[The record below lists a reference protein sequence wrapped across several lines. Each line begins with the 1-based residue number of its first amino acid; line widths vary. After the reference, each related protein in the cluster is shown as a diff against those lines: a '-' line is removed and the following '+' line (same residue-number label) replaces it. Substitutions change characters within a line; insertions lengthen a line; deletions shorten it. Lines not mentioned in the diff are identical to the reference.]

1 MNRAGTMRWAG
12 VTLVAIALL
21 TAAPAAHSQTPPPH
35 LPWPELLPPAPSS
48 SDVQPGPVPGCRK
61 ARMSCIDS
69 VIRKLKARRDRLG
82 CDHRA
87 VFANTYLLLTKE
99 IKRTMRR
106 NPRFFSD
113 NRWLIY
119 EDVTFANFYF
129 ALYRKGTQ
137 LPEAWQIAFD
147 TAASGDHNAAQDMLL
162 GINAHVQRDM
172 PYVVASVGIR
182 KPDGSSRKPDH
193 DVGNKILAA
202 GYETIVRDTER
213 RYDPLIAVTNSSATP
228 LDDFGGLEMVKGWRE
243 GVWRNAERLLNART
257 DQERQLVVESIE
269 RNAANWARMIAAT
282 PGPPGYRQQRD
293 AYCAAKKR

>member
-1 MNRAGTMRWAG
+1 MLRRAGIIAA
-12 VTLVAIALL
+12 VLALL
-21 TAAPAAHSQTPPPH
+21 AAAPVAHAQTATPPPN
-35 LPWPELLPPAPSS
+35 LPWPDVLPAAPGGTG
-48 SDVQPGPVPGCRK
+48 VQPGPVPGCRR
-61 ARMSCIDS
+61 ATMRCVDS

-99 IKRTMRR
+99 IKRTMKR

-129 ALYRKGTQ
+129 ALYKRGAQ

-147 TAASGDHNAAQDMLL
+147 TAATGDHNAAQDMLL

-172 PYVVASVGIR
+172 PYVLAGVGIR
-182 KPDGSSRKPDH
+182 KPDGTSRKRDH
-193 DVGNKILAA
+193 DIGNRILGNA
-202 GYETIVRDTER
+202 YETIVRDVER
-213 RYDPLIAVTNSSATP
+213 RYDPFLALSNSSATP

-257 DQERQLVVESIE
+257 EAERRIVSEQIE
-269 RNAANWARMIAAT
+269 RNAAEWARTIASF
-282 PGPPGYRQQRD
+282 PGEPGYRQKRD
-293 AYCAAKKR
+293 EYCARQARR